1 MFEHRAKRL
10 IGVCQNVGKYAEKAH
25 YCKEIDPGR
34 SKQSTSSSQ
43 YHTDAIHSA
52 KASHAEIDIDDSIDK
67 LLRNESVDRTVTTK
81 GYSGSFEPLLIFA
94 QA

>member
-1 MFEHRAKRL
+1 MFQHRAKRL
-10 IGVCQNVGKYAEKAH
+10 VGVCQNVGKYAEKAH

-34 SKQSTSSSQ
+34 SKQSTSQ

-52 KASHAEIDIDDSIDK
+52 KVSHAEIDIDYIDK